1 MSERAY
7 RLQSDEPLPAEI
19 ARIARGRFDHAIEEL
34 DGTSGSTPAEAVHNA
49 RKDIKKL
56 RSLIRLVRGEL
67 GPELARE
74 ENAALRDTA
83 ELLSGARDADVMVET
98 LAGLELPSGA
108 SGPLRQALE
117 AHRIRTAGGAR
128 GQAAAQAVEA
138 LSAARARVVDWPLE
152 RDSFA
157 VVSPG
162 LRRGYRRGRR
172 ELKEVRREATIE
184 TLHEWRKRVKDLW
197 YHHELLRFVWKPVMA
212 AVADEAHELA
222 NHLGDDHDLAMLL
235 AWAREHAEA
244 PPELVEAVDAR
255 RAGLQAD
262 ALLLG
267 ARLYSESPGDFVSRI
282 ESWWEAARRA
292 P

>member
-7 RLQSDEPLPAEI
+7 RLQIDEPLPEGV
-19 ARIARGRFDHAIEEL
+19 ARVARGRFDHAIEEL
-34 DGTSGSTPAEAVHNA
+34 DGSSGSAPAEAVHNA

-67 GPELARE
+67 GPALASA

-83 ELLSGARDADVMVET
+83 TLLAGARDADVMVET
-98 LAGLELPSGA
+98 LDGLELPLAAYGR
-108 SGPLRQALE
+108 LRQALE
-117 AHRIRTAGGAR
+117 AHRIRTAGGSR
-128 GQAAAQAVEA
+128 GPAAAQAIEA

-152 RDSFA
+152 RDRFA
-157 VVSPG
+157 VVGPG
-162 LRRGYRRGRR
+162 LRRAYRRGRR
-172 ELKEVRREATIE
+172 ELRAVRRDATVE
-184 TLHEWRKRVKDLW
+184 ELHEWRKRVKDLW
-197 YHHELLRFVWKPVMA
+197 YHHELLRFVWRPVMA

-235 AWAREHAEA
+235 AWAQEHSEA
-244 PPELVEAVDAR
+244 PPELVDAVDER
-255 RAGLQAD
+255 RAALQAD

-267 ARLYSESPGDFVSRI
+267 SRLYSESPGDFLSRI

>member
-1 MSERAY
+1 VNERAY
-7 RLQSDEPLPAEI
+7 RLHVDEPLPEGI

-34 DGTSGSTPAEAVHNA
+34 DGSSRSAPAEAVHNA

-67 GPELARE
+67 GPALARE
-74 ENAALRDTA
+74 ENAALRETA
-83 ELLSGARDADVMVET
+83 ALLSGPRDADVMVET
-98 LAGLELPSGA
+98 LEGLGLPSSA

-128 GQAAAQAVEA
+128 GEAGAQAIEA
-138 LSAARARVVDWPLE
+138 LSTARARVVDWPIE

-157 VVSPG
+157 VVAPG
-162 LRRGYRRGRR
+162 LRRAYRRGRR
-172 ELKEVRREATIE
+172 ELRAVRREATAE
-184 TLHEWRKRVKDLW
+184 ELHEWRKRVKDLW

-244 PPELVEAVDAR
+244 PPALVEAVDAR

-267 ARLYSESPGDFVSRI
+267 ARLYFESPGDFVSRI
-282 ESWWEAARRA
+282 GSWWEAARRA